1 MIYDVCII
9 GGGIN
14 GVSTA
19 LQCANSN
26 YSTILFEKNTLGS
39 GASSKTSKLAH
50 GGLRYLERLELSLV
64 KECLVERNYLL
75 DTYPELVTPMPF
87 IFPIYKGHS
96 TFKMW
101 AGLKIYDYLAKG
113 TKMPKSRKVSIEEA
127 KLYVPWL
134 DTNNIKCCYMYYD
147 AVMKDRDIVVTV
159 ANEARQLGAEIFSE
173 ERVVNT
179 THAADHVTV
188 NTNKRAIQCKMLV
201 NVTGAWNK
209 EHASPSKGIHLITNK
224 LKSKAA
230 TILIN
235 PDDSRAFFTIPYN
248 NTTIIGTTDEPYC
261 GDLDH
266 VRVTMTEKQY
276 VLKAINNFC
285 IRDISSDN
293 IIGQYAG
300 LRPLAKNVTK
310 DGSRDTSIH
319 SSGRMV
325 SMVGGKFT
333 THRAMSEEL
342 IKIVARTV

>member
-1 MIYDVCII
+1 MIYDVCIV

-19 LQCANSN
+19 LQCADNK
-26 YSTILFEKNTLGS
+26 YSTILFEKNTLGC

-87 IFPIYKGHS
+87 VFPIYKDQS
-96 TFKMW
+96 ALKMW

-113 TKMPKSRKVSIEEA
+113 TKMPRSRKLSIEET
-127 KLYVPWL
+127 KLYIPWL
-134 DTNNIKCCYMYYD
+134 DTTNIKCCFMYYD
-147 AVMKDRDIVVTV
+147 AVMKDKDIVITV
-159 ANEARQLGAEIFSE
+159 ANKARQLGAEIFSE
-173 ERVVNT
+173 EGVVKT
-179 THAADHVTV
+179 TSTEDYVTV
-188 NTNKRAIQCKMLV
+188 NTNKRSIRCKVLV

-209 EHASPSKGIHLITNK
+209 EHASPSKGVHIITNK
-224 LKSKAA
+224 LKSTAA

-235 PDDSRAFFTIPYN
+235 PDDGRAFFTIPYN
-248 NTTIIGTTDEPYC
+248 NTTIIGTTDEPYS
-261 GDLDH
+261 GDPDD
-266 VRVTMTEKQY
+266 VRVTMAEKQY

-285 IRDISSDN
+285 IQDISSAN
-293 IIGQYAG
+293 IIGEYAG
-300 LRPLAKNVTK
+300 LRPLAKDVTK

-319 SSGRMV
+319 SSGRIV

-333 THRAMSEEL
+333 THRAMSEEV
-342 IKIVARTV
+342 IKIVARTL